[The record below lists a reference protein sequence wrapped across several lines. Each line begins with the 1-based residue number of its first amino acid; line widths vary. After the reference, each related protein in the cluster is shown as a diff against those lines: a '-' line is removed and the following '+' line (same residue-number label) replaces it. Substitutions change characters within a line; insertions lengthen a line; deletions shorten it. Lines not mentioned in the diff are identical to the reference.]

1 MRWLRKHLSALEHD
15 TDVLAFRVLQGVFV
29 VFHVAR
35 LGGVDCVVAT
45 HGAVVAWEPFRAAL
59 AEDDVAGDHVL
70 FCCVVVSLLCW
81 FCCAQCASVSVCRGL
96 FLECVEA
103 SV

>member
-15 TDVLAFRVLQGVFV
+15 TDVLAFRVLQWVFV

-70 FCCVVVSLLCW
+70 FC
-81 FCCAQCASVSVCRGL
+81 
-96 FLECVEA
+96 
-103 SV
+103 